1 MSLRPILVIILL
13 ALLSA
18 CSSGPVKRISPPTA
32 SVQELSMA
40 ADGQW
45 QLSLRLQNFSNV
57 PMTFDRLDA
66 ILTINGEEAGRIESA
81 LNLDIPGGNA
91 DIFQAGLT
99 PSQTLPTL
107 SGQLA
112 YELKGHIRSSDPKK
126 SYPFERSSQLM
137 PAPGLDKT
145 WR

>member
-1 MSLRPILVIILL
+1 MFMRALLVIALL

-18 CSSGPVKRISPPTA
+18 CSTGPVKRISPPTA
-32 SVQELSMA
+32 SVQELNMA

-66 ILTINGEEAGRIESA
+66 VLTINGEEAGRIESV

-91 DIFQAGLT
+91 DIFQANLT
-99 PSQTLPTL
+99 PSQTLPAL

-126 SYPFERSSQLM
+126 NYPFERSSHLM
-137 PAPGLDKT
+137 PAPGLDRT

>member
-1 MSLRPILVIILL
+1 MSLRPLLLIALL

-18 CSSGPVKRISPPTA
+18 CSTGPVKRISPPTA

-66 ILTINGEEAGRIESA
+66 VLTINGEEAGRVESA
-81 LNLDIPGGNA
+81 LDLDIPGGNA
-91 DIFQAGLT
+91 DIFRASLMPRQALGA
-99 PSQTLPTL
+99 L
-107 SGQLA
+107 SGQIA
-112 YELKGHIRSSDPKK
+112 YELKGHIRSSDPKGN
-126 SYPFERSSQLM
+126 YPFERSSHLM